1 MVEGLSW
8 WRISELHVDDDLF
21 EGHEDS
27 VGAVVVVSEFVLP
40 GGRSPCRG

>member
-8 WRISELHVDDDLF
+8 WRISELHVHDVLF

-27 VGAVVVVSEFVLP
+27 VGAVVVVFEFVLLEDRFP
-40 GGRSPCRG
+40 FRG